1 MSVKQARYENGAEL
15 EALMATLTSALFG
28 PEDSPVGSEDN
39 SPVTS
44 EDDVA
49 VFHSTECDNR
59 CAWARLYEARDDRAY
74 IRTMGVDVR
83 TFEELFIPFSTRWY
97 EEPIPW
103 ADHAVPEGEAQMDP
117 DDPAG
122 SLGLVL
128 HWLCSTMH
136 DSTLERLFAIS
147 PRAYA
152 QSLRRGINS
161 LLAVLKHHPSARIR
175 WPTREE
181 IFHEYSMSIKQ
192 KYPEPKKA
200 FGFSVGFNL
209 PIGIPGEYDVEETY
223 YNERADRY
231 YYRNIFT
238 FAPDGTILDVVLMI
252 PGGRD
257 DGSRSVEGFYEKLLE
272 KTPAGYRLISDSGFP
287 SQSKRLRSQILAPI
301 QQRSQLPEP
310 PRTLSRIKTFNEQV
324 VLTRQVTDWTKHIIL
339 DSFERLREPMSLDS
353 AKEQLEALQMA
364 SRLHQFRW
372 RLAQTERAKATY
384 QSVWDENQLPELNLD
399 QKALYE
405 IQPPCHVCLY
415 YREQYR
421 LTY

>member
-1 MSVKQARYENGAEL
+1 
-15 EALMATLTSALFG
+15 
-28 PEDSPVGSEDN
+28 
-39 SPVTS
+39 
-44 EDDVA
+44 
-49 VFHSTECDNR
+49 
-59 CAWARLYEARDDRAY
+59 
-74 IRTMGVDVR
+74 
-83 TFEELFIPFSTRWY
+83 
-97 EEPIPW
+97 
-103 ADHAVPEGEAQMDP
+103 MDP

-181 IFHEYSMSIKQ
+181 IFHKYNMSIEQ
-192 KYPEPKKA
+192 KYPELKGA

-209 PIGIPGEYDVEETY
+209 PISIPGEHDVEETY

-238 FAPDGTILDVVLMI
+238 FAPNGTILDVVLMI
-252 PGGRD
+252 PVGRD
-257 DGSRSVEGFYEKLLE
+257 NGSRSIEG
-272 KTPAGYRLISDSGFP
+272 DSGFP

-310 PRTLSRIKTFNEQV
+310 PRTLSRIKTFNDQV
-324 VLTRQVTDWTKHIIL
+324 VSTRQVTDWTKHIIL

-353 AKEQLEALQMA
+353 AKEQLEAL
-364 SRLHQFRW
+364 
-372 RLAQTERAKATY
+372 
-384 QSVWDENQLPELNLD
+384 
-399 QKALYE
+399 
-405 IQPPCHVCLY
+405 
-415 YREQYR
+415 
-421 LTY
+421 